1 MLGGVTRAVL
11 KIALLECRTRYIKW
25 LTHITKLEPVAIN
38 QRSGFQSNDEGKSP
52 KTELVSNVETD
63 LNTDLRVL
71 CFVFF
76 LWDKQSANHKNAPIS
91 LKIKIQGET
100 RVSKFLHQS
109 LLSTTFFFSAKC
121 CCCGCKAVCKSFSY
135 LSDIHSLGFLVG
147 SFPLRL
153 PAGFLRR
160 KQCV

>member
-1 MLGGVTRAVL
+1 M
-11 KIALLECRTRYIKW
+11 
-25 LTHITKLEPVAIN
+25 
-38 QRSGFQSNDEGKSP
+38 F
-52 KTELVSNVETD
+52 
-63 LNTDLRVL
+63 
-71 CFVFF
+71 CFLFF
-76 LWDKQSANHKNAPIS
+76 SFGTSSRQTTNAPIS

-160 KQCV
+160 KQCVRERERAGQGGQDLPLLLCP